1 MTALVPSSNPLPVPS
16 GPLGA
21 ALQAAFAG
29 LGVDALCLATAAG
42 PEAPVVLAG
51 GCGEWP
57 ADTLDLTPLAIVTE
71 VAPRPLDG
79 SSVGAGFAAGIRLR
93 LSGREPF
100 ALIALATDPTA
111 RTAAWARR
119 FADLAG
125 LVAAVLQARAA
136 GHAALLHNIAT
147 HAGPLPERLEYG
159 MAQACRLLRLDAA
172 VLARSDDGVWI
183 PERAVDPSGSL
194 IPREPQPLA
203 NTLDALTVR
212 SDGPIGIADVRTAG
226 ARVTG
231 LQAYLGTPVFTNGQC
246 YGALS
251 FWGRRPHA
259 GFSTHDR
266 DLVEALGRWAGNAL
280 AGVQSSREL
289 AGREAALS
297 SFFNAAPMGM
307 GTVELVTTDRAD
319 DIRCV
324 TANAAAAHALG
335 MNPESVVG
343 KLGAETALHPGAIR
357 MWTGGCRRALAGSG
371 RTRFDFVTPEG
382 ARMIAV
388 TLARIENEHSD
399 VPQFSFVAEDVTRQ
413 RQTQES
419 LRDREEQLKAIFDH
433 LPVSIYTL
441 DADAVFQQV
450 EPSQEAQWIG
460 RSAFVRYADDEPAC
474 LAIRRAIAGNRE
486 SWTHESGRRTIMNH
500 AVPLFGE
507 DGSAEGALVVAFD
520 GTSAMDALAS
530 IHEDRE
536 AAAARVRNALL
547 SGLNREIRAPLTTIL
562 GYAEMLDPSAT
573 PDDLA
578 EAGAV
583 IGRSGRRLLQTLDDF
598 VALALLE
605 ADEVQPVATPADA
618 TAMIEAVV
626 EEHRPSAQRR
636 GITLRTSGSVGDAP
650 LLLDAALFRRVVGQL
665 VGHAVGSTAGGRVDI
680 AMGIERETLV
690 LAVSDTSGGL
700 GDAAETVFTMESES
714 GVGLAVAQ
722 RTVGVL
728 GGTLDVDDRYGE
740 GTTFTV
746 RLPRRPVV
754 LVDLGAPVARPRS
767 APAAARP
774 GEAGREARASGW
786 R

>member
-29 LGVDALCLATAAG
+29 LGVDALCLATAANPG
-42 PEAPVVLAG
+42 APVVLAG

-57 ADTLDLTPLAIVTE
+57 EDALDLTRLAVVTRLE
-71 VAPRPLDG
+71 ARPLDG
-79 SSVGAGFAAGIRLR
+79 RSVGAAFAAGIRLR
-93 LSGREPF
+93 LSSREPF
-100 ALIALATDPTA
+100 ALIALSEDPAA
-111 RTAAWARR
+111 RTVGWARR
-119 FADLAG
+119 FTDLAG
-125 LVAAVLQARAA
+125 LVTAVLQARAA
-136 GHAALLHNIAT
+136 GHAGLLHSIAT
-147 HAGPLPERLEYG
+147 HSGSFAERLEYG
-159 MAQACRLLRLDAA
+159 LASACRLLRLDAA
-172 VLARSDDGVWI
+172 VLARSQDGVWV
-183 PERAVDPSGSL
+183 PDHAVDPSGSL
-194 IPREPQPLA
+194 LPTSPQPLA
-203 NTLDALTVR
+203 STLDALTVR
-212 SDGPIGIADVRTAG
+212 SDGPIGIADVAAAG
-226 ARVTG
+226 ARVARP
-231 LQAYLGTPVFTNGQC
+231 QAYLGTPVFTKGQC

-251 FWGRRPHA
+251 FWGRRAHA

-266 DLVEALGRWAGNAL
+266 DLVEALGRWIGSAL
-280 AGVQSSREL
+280 AGIQSSREL
-289 AGREAALS
+289 AGREAALT
-297 SFFNAAPMGM
+297 SFFDSAPMGM
-307 GTVELVTTDRAD
+307 GTVELVTTAGED

-324 TANAAAAHALG
+324 TANTAAAHALG
-335 MNPESVVG
+335 MNPASVTG
-343 KLGAETALHPGAIR
+343 KLGVETALHPGAIR

-371 RTRFDFVTPEG
+371 RTRFDFVAPEG
-382 ARMIAV
+382 ARLIAV
-388 TLARIENEHSD
+388 TLARIETEHAD

-460 RSAFVRYADDEPAC
+460 RSAFERYADDEPAC
-474 LAIRRAIAGNRE
+474 LALRRAIAGNRE

-500 AVPLFGE
+500 AVPLFGD
-507 DGSAEGALVVAFD
+507 DGSSEGALVVAFD
-520 GTSAMDALAS
+520 GTTAMDALAS

-618 TAMIEAVV
+618 AAMIEAVV

-636 GITLRTSGSVGDAP
+636 GITLATAGSIGDAP
-650 LLLDAALFRRVVGQL
+650 LLLDAALFRRMVGQI
-665 VGHAVGSTAGGRVDI
+665 VGHAVGSTAGGRVDVQ
-680 AMGIERETLV
+680 MGIDGDTLV
-690 LAVSDTSGGL
+690 LAISDTSGGL
-700 GDAAETVFTMESES
+700 GEAADTVFTMESEG

-722 RTVGVL
+722 RTAGVL
-728 GGTLDVDDRYGE
+728 GGTVEVDDRYGE

-754 LVDLGAPVARPRS
+754 LVDLGAPAPQVARRRRGGEGQ
-767 APAAARP
+767 AQAAQ
-774 GEAGREARASGW
+774 GGW

>member
-1 MTALVPSSNPLPVPS
+1 MTALVPSSNPLPVPP

-42 PEAPVVLAG
+42 PESPVVLAG

-57 ADTLDLTPLAIVTE
+57 EDALDLTPLAIVTQPT
-71 VAPRPLDG
+71 AQPLDG
-79 SSVGAGFAAGIRLR
+79 RSVGAAFAAGIRLG
-93 LSGREPF
+93 LASREPF
-100 ALIALATDPTA
+100 ALIALSKDPAA
-111 RTAAWARR
+111 RTVDWARR
-119 FADLAG
+119 FTDLASM
-125 LVAAVLQARAA
+125 VAAVLQARAA
-136 GHAALLHNIAT
+136 GHAGLLHNVST
-147 HAGPLPERLEYG
+147 HAGSFADRLGYG
-159 MAQACRLLRLDAA
+159 LAEACRLLQLDAA
-172 VLARSDDGVWI
+172 VLVRSEGDVWI
-183 PERAVDPSGSL
+183 PEHVVDPSGTL
-194 IPREPQPLA
+194 IPTEPQPLA
-203 NTLDALTVR
+203 GTLDALTVR
-212 SDGPIGIADVRTAG
+212 SDGPIGIPDVAAAG
-226 ARVTG
+226 ARVASP
-231 LQAYLGTPVFTNGQC
+231 QAYLGTPVFSNGQC

-251 FWGRRPHA
+251 LWGRRPHA

-266 DLVEALGRWAGNAL
+266 DLVEALGRWAGSAL
-280 AGVQSSREL
+280 AGIQSSREL
-289 AGREAALS
+289 AGREAALT
-297 SFFNAAPMGM
+297 SFFDAAPMGM
-307 GTVELVTTDRAD
+307 GTVELVTTDGED

-324 TANAAAAHALG
+324 TANGAAAHALG
-335 MNPESVVG
+335 MDPASVAG
-343 KLGAETALHPGAIR
+343 TLGSQTALHPGAIR

-450 EPSQEAQWIG
+450 EPSQHAQWIG
-460 RSAFVRYADDEPAC
+460 RSAFERYADDEPAC

-562 GYAEMLDPSAT
+562 GYAEMIDPAAT

-626 EEHRPSAQRR
+626 ETHRPSAQRR
-636 GITLRTSGSVGDAP
+636 GITLRTTGSVGDAP

-680 AMGIERETLV
+680 EMGIDGETLV

-754 LVDLGAPVARPRS
+754 LVDLGAPVGR
-767 APAAARP
+767 APAAPAPPRP
-774 GEAGREARASGW
+774 GEAGAEVRASGW